1 MSPKT
6 RAARKRRTTRRSV
19 TRSRTATG
27 ARGVRQGPAGEG
39 PNLRRLLRARVL
51 TAVGARKLGATGLRR
66 IEALTGR
73 QVQTLIDVA
82 NRVGRKPKCWLI

>member
-6 RAARKRRTTRRSV
+6 RTARKRRTTRRSV
-19 TRSRTATG
+19 TRGRTAKRPRG
-27 ARGVRQGPAGEG
+27 AARGAAGDG

-51 TAVGARKLGATGLRR
+51 TRAGVGRLGASALEKIEDLRN
-66 IEALTGR
+66 T

-82 NRVGRKPKCWLI
+82 NHLGRKPKCWLI